1 MTTTTLAVLVP
12 LLPFLGAVAGLL
24 LGRTRP
30 RLRTP
35 PRRPAARS
43 PPSALAVVVAVRQ
56 GGDQAVDAA
65 TELTPTGS
73 VPIELAL
80 HIDGFAAL
88 VAVLVGL
95 VATCVQIYSTGYL
108 RDDPR
113 YPSYAALVSLFTSAM
128 LLVVYSGDLMV
139 LLVGWEIMGI
149 CSYFLVG
156 HYWETPEARA
166 ASLKAF
172 LVTKL
177 GDVPFLIGLFA
188 LAADAGS
195 FRITSILGTVASG
208 GLDHPTLIALLL
220 LAGVAGKSAQFP
232 LHTWLP
238 DAMAGPTPV
247 SALIH
252 AATMVAAGV
261 YFVARLLPVF
271 AASAAALV
279 VLAVMAAVTMVGSAL
294 AALAQD
300 DIKRVLA
307 YSTIGQLGYMTGALA
322 VGDRGAAVFHLLS
335 HGAFKALLFLGGGRD
350 HPRRRHQLAGRHVP
364 DERPARP
371 RPRRLLDDD
380 RGAPRARRDPALQ
393 RLLLQGGRPRRRR
406 ARRHR
411 PRRGHPR
418 RRRLDRPRR
427 RPGHRPAHRRLRDPP
442 VAARLPRPGSRGPR
456 PRQAAHR
463 HERRAVGARR
473 PLARLRPR
481 HRPRCPT
488 GSTDATSTP
497 TLTTSVLG
505 TGVALVGGLVTY
517 GAWRH
522 TTAMAARVPLGAVA
536 AHPDGD
542 AGLVEAEAIASH
554 APAYGDM
561 ASAPDPADP
570 GRLLLGPLHR
580 HAAVGFHLDAVY
592 AALFVRP
599 VQAAATLVRF
609 LDREVVDTYVRGAG
623 AAPRWLGAAVRRAQT
638 GNVQTYL
645 ERAARRLRRP
655 GGRRRPR
662 RHRGSVSRRDR
673 YQRVRDAVPSRVH
686 RRRPA
691 PRRRRRSAAG
701 PARADGEAP
710 EQAVLRHGV
719 TVTGAVLIAAI
730 VLALGFDHDH
740 PSRMQATTDISW
752 IPALDVRIHL
762 GIDGI
767 SLPLLVLTA
776 LLTFL
781 CALYR
786 YFKMPT
792 GPSPKAFVALAPR
805 PRVRHPRHLRR
816 PRPAAVLPRL
826 RDGAHPDVLPHRP
839 LGR

>member
-24 LGRTRP
+24 LGRTAPGFVRP
-30 RLRTP
+30 LAVLP
-35 PRRPAARS
+35 PLAALG
-43 PPSALAVVVAVRQ
+43 LAVVVAVRQ
-56 GGDQAVDAA
+56 GGEQTVSAA

-80 HIDGFAAL
+80 YIDGFAAL

-156 HYWETPEARA
+156 HYWETPEARV
-166 ASLKAF
+166 ASIKAF

-188 LAADAGS
+188 LATDAGS
-195 FRITSILGTVASG
+195 FRITKILGNVASG

-261 YFVARLLPVF
+261 YFIARLLPVF
-271 AASAAALV
+271 AASSAALV
-279 VLAVMAAVTMVGSAL
+279 VLAVMAAVTMAGSAL

-335 HGAFKALLFLGGGRD
+335 HGAFKALLFLGAGVIIHAAGTNSLAAMSRMKDLRARVPDAYWTMTVALLALAAIPPFSGFFTKEAVLGAAEHVATGHAEGIPGAVGWIVLVAGLVTALLTAAYAMRLWLLAFRGHGPEAPDHGRQPIAMNAVLWVLAVPSLAFGLATGLLPDWFDGRD
-350 HPRRRHQLAGRHVP
+350 L
-364 DERPARP
+364 
-371 RPRRLLDDD
+371 
-380 RGAPRARRDPALQ
+380 
-393 RLLLQGGRPRRRR
+393 
-406 ARRHR
+406 
-411 PRRGHPR
+411 
-418 RRRLDRPRR
+418 
-427 RPGHRPAHRRLRDPP
+427 
-442 VAARLPRPGSRGPR
+442 
-456 PRQAAHR
+456 
-463 HERRAVGARR
+463 
-473 PLARLRPR
+473 
-481 HRPRCPT
+481 
-488 GSTDATSTP
+488 TP
-497 TLTTSVLG
+497 TLTTAVLG
-505 TGVALVGGLVTY
+505 TGVALVGGIVTY

-522 TTAMAARVPLGAVA
+522 TMAMAVRVPMGAVA
-536 AHPDGD
+536 AHPEGD

-554 APAYGDM
+554 APAYGDV

-623 AAPRWLGAAVRRAQT
+623 AVPRWLGTAVRRAQT
-638 GNVQTYL
+638 GNLQTYVSAL
-645 ERAARRLRRP
+645 LAGTVVLVVAA
-655 GGRRRPR
+655 
-662 RHRGSVSRRDR
+662 
-673 YQRVRDAVPSRVH
+673 
-686 RRRPA
+686 
-691 PRRRRRSAAG
+691 
-701 PARADGEAP
+701 
-710 EQAVLRHGV
+710 
-719 TVTGAVLIAAI
+719 
-730 VLALGFDHDH
+730 
-740 PSRMQATTDISW
+740 
-752 IPALDVRIHL
+752 
-762 GIDGI
+762 
-767 SLPLLVLTA
+767 LLVATA
-776 LLTFL
+776 
-781 CALYR
+781 
-786 YFKMPT
+786 
-792 GPSPKAFVALAPR
+792 
-805 PRVRHPRHLRR
+805 
-816 PRPAAVLPRL
+816 
-826 RDGAHPDVLPHRP
+826 GA
-839 LGR
+839 

>member
-12 LLPFLGAVAGLL
+12 LLPFLGAAAGLL
-24 LGRTRP
+24 LGRTAPGFVRP
-30 RLRTP
+30 LAVLPTL
-35 PRRPAARS
+35 A
-43 PPSALAVVVAVRQ
+43 ALALAAVVAVRQ
-56 GGDQAVDAA
+56 GGEQAVDAA

-88 VAVLVGL
+88 VAVLVGF

-188 LAADAGS
+188 LATDAGS
-195 FRITSILGTVASG
+195 FRITRVLGSVASG

-261 YFVARLLPVF
+261 YFIARLLPVF
-271 AASAAALV
+271 EASQAAMV
-279 VLAVMAAVTMVGSAL
+279 VLAVMAAVTMTGSAL

-335 HGAFKALLFLGGGRD
+335 HGAFKALLFLAAGVIIHAAGTNSLAAMSRMGNLRD
-350 HPRRRHQLAGRHVP
+350 RVP
-364 DERPARP
+364 DAFWTMTVALLALAAIPPFSGFFSKESVLGAAEHVVTGHTEHAPGAAGWTVLVAGLLTALLTAAYAT
-371 RPRRLLDDD
+371 RLWLLAF
-380 RGAPRARRDPALQ
+380 RGRGTEAPDH
-393 RLLLQGGRPRRRR
+393 GRQPLTMTVVLWVL
-406 ARRHR
+406 AV
-411 PRRGHPR
+411 PS
-418 RRRLDRPRR
+418 L
-427 RPGHRPAHRRLRDPP
+427 
-442 VAARLPRPGSRGPR
+442 
-456 PRQAAHR
+456 
-463 HERRAVGARR
+463 AVGA
-473 PLARLRPR
+473 LAYRVLPDWFDGR
-481 HRPRCPT
+481 
-488 GSTDATSTP
+488 DLTP
-497 TLTTSVLG
+497 TLATSVLG
-505 TGVALVGGLVTY
+505 TGVALVGAIVTY
-517 GAWRH
+517 AAWRH
-522 TTAMAARVPLGAVA
+522 TATMAAASPIGAVA
-536 AHPDGD
+536 AHPEGD

-554 APAYGDM
+554 APAYGDV

-570 GRLLLGPLHR
+570 SRLLLGPLHR
-580 HAAVGFHLDAVY
+580 HAAVGFHLDALY
-592 AALFVRP
+592 TALFVRP
-599 VQAAATLVRF
+599 VQAGATLVRF

-623 AAPRWLGAAVRRAQT
+623 ALPRLLGAAVRRAQT
-638 GNVQTYL
+638 GNLQTY
-645 ERAARRLRRP
+645 
-655 GGRRRPR
+655 
-662 RHRGSVSRRDR
+662 VS
-673 YQRVRDAVPSRVH
+673 
-686 RRRPA
+686 
-691 PRRRRRSAAG
+691 
-701 PARADGEAP
+701 
-710 EQAVLRHGV
+710 
-719 TVTGAVLIAAI
+719 
-730 VLALGFDHDH
+730 
-740 PSRMQATTDISW
+740 
-752 IPALDVRIHL
+752 
-762 GIDGI
+762 
-767 SLPLLVLTA
+767 A
-776 LLTFL
+776 LLAGTVVL
-781 CALYR
+781 
-786 YFKMPT
+786 
-792 GPSPKAFVALAPR
+792 V
-805 PRVRHPRHLRR
+805 V
-816 PRPAAVLPRL
+816 AAVLVAT
-826 RDGAHPDVLPHRP
+826 GA
-839 LGR
+839 